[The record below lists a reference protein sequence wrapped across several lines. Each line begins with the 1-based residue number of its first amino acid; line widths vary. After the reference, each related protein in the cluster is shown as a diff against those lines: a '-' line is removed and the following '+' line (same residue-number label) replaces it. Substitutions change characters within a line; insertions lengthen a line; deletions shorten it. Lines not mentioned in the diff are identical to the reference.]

1 MGTVI
6 MVIAVVERI
15 QVLKE
20 VLEGVVIYQVINAL
34 EVLIETEII
43 IVIVVGRM
51 VISAIWQVMGIIN

>member
-1 MGTVI
+1 

>member
-1 MGTVI
+1 MVMAI
-6 MVIAVVERI
+6 MVIAVVERT

-20 VLEGVVIYQVINAL
+20 VLAGVVIYQVINAL

-51 VISAIWQVMGIIN
+51 VISAIWQVMEIIS

>member
-1 MGTVI
+1 MVMAI
-6 MVIAVVERI
+6 MVIAVVERT

-20 VLEGVVIYQVINAL
+20 VLAGVVINQVINAL

-51 VISAIWQVMGIIN
+51 VISAIWQVMEIIS

>member
-1 MGTVI
+1 MVMAI

-20 VLEGVVIYQVINAL
+20 VLAGVVIYQVINAL

-51 VISAIWQVMGIIN
+51 VISAIWQVMEIIN